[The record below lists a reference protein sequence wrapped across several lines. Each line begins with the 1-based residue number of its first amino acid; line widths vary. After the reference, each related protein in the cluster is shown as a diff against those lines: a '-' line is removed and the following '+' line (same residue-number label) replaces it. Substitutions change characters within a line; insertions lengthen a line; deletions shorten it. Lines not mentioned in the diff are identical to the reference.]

1 MSGRKLDLEG
11 MKLPSV
17 ILASA
22 SPRRSELLRQL
33 GVDFEVIPSRAPE
46 SESEHLSPGEL
57 CSLNAYRK
65 ARLISKHHPDALVI
79 GMDTVVA
86 LESKVLGKPRDM
98 DEAFQMMRWLQGQTH
113 RVLTGVCMIHL
124 RTHKQKIF
132 VEQTVVTFRP
142 LNEDQ
147 IRNYYQH
154 VNPLDKA
161 GAYAIQENGDQ
172 IVANVQGSYTNV
184 VGLPIERLQAELNE
198 FESVVPIH
206 A

>member
-1 MSGRKLDLEG
+1 MSGRKLDLER

-33 GVDFEVIPSRAPE
+33 GVEFEAIASHAPE
-46 SESEHLSPGEL
+46 SESEHLTPGEL

-86 LESKVLGKPRDM
+86 LDSKVLGKPRDM

-132 VEQTVVTFRP
+132 VEQTIVTFRP
-142 LNEDQ
+142 LTEDQ
-147 IRNYYQH
+147 IRHYYQH

-161 GAYAIQENGDQ
+161 GAYAIQEQGDQ

-184 VGLPIERLQAELNE
+184 VGLPIERLQAELSD

>member
-1 MSGRKLDLEG
+1 MSGRKLDLERV
-11 MKLPSV
+11 KLPSV

-33 GVDFEVIPSRAPE
+33 GVEFQAIPSRAPE

-65 ARLISKHHPDALVI
+65 ARVISKHHPDALVI
-79 GMDTVVA
+79 GMDTVVS
-86 LESKVLGKPRDM
+86 LDSKVLGKPRDM
-98 DEAFQMMRWLQGQTH
+98 DEAVQMMRWLQGQTH

-142 LNEDQ
+142 LNDDQ
-147 IRNYYQH
+147 IRHYYQH

-161 GAYAIQENGDQ
+161 GAYAIQEQGDQ

-184 VGLPIERLQAELNE
+184 VGLPIERLQTELSE
-198 FESVVPIH
+198 FEAVVPIH
-206 A
+206 S